1 MPEHVDR
8 YRVNPADWLRRG
20 LRSVKPSHAL
30 LAFCLLAIVGIVA
43 TTVLIVGETRTRAI
57 EGAEREVQNL
67 SALFLE
73 QTERAMQ
80 SVELQL
86 LGTRDRI
93 KDGRRSGYLIE
104 ARDLHTVFRARIDG
118 VPQIR
123 SLFLTDSQGRLVVTS
138 LQFPAPEVAVGDRTY
153 FTFHQDKTSSGFYL
167 GEPGRNRV
175 DGEWTFQ
182 MSIGMTTDDG
192 KFDGIIGA
200 SLNPAYFEDLYKT
213 IALGPGSEISLYLRD
228 GTLLARYPSA
238 EEEMGRSFVSDP
250 VFKALEAQ
258 RGGGIRQTLLT
269 TDGADRRIVSFGET
283 RAFPLVVAT
292 AVSERTILAPWR
304 RQSLI
309 IASGAVG
316 MILVLSV
323 AAFALLRELKR
334 DEMLTGALRDSEAR
348 LNGVIGSAMDAII
361 TVDQDGRIVLFNPA
375 AERMFRCPSAQALGA
390 SLEKFLPEHLR
401 DSHGDLV
408 RRFGE
413 TGISSR
419 GMGAEIDLRARRL
432 TGEEFPVDISISQLE
447 IRGQKLYT
455 AIVRDITARREAEQE
470 LRRSHRQLRELSA
483 SLQAVREEER
493 TRIARELHDELGQH
507 LTGLKMD
514 LSWMKPRLRE
524 DQAPLSTK
532 IDGMKSLID
541 STVSSMRRIASELRP
556 LVLDDLGLSAAVEWL
571 VQDFIKR
578 TGIEVRMDLD
588 AISAD
593 LDNALATGVFRIIQE
608 SLTNVA
614 RHSGASVVD
623 IALRRA
629 EGNLILEVRDDGR
642 GMSADKQDKRTH
654 GLVGMRE
661 RAYMFGGQMNIES
674 APGKGTSIQVTIPVS
689 LAPFQE
695 QNS

>member
-1 MPEHVDR
+1 M
-8 YRVNPADWLRRG
+8 
-20 LRSVKPSHAL
+20 KPSYAL
-30 LAFCLLAIVGIVA
+30 LTFCLLAVVGIVA
-43 TTVLIVGETRTRAI
+43 TTVLIVGETRTRAV
-57 EGAEREVQNL
+57 EGAQREVQNL

-86 LGTRDRI
+86 RGTRDRI
-93 KDGRRSGYLIE
+93 KDGRRSGYLMQT
-104 ARDLHTVFRARIDG
+104 RDLHTLFRARIDG

-123 SLFLTDSQGRLVVTS
+123 SLFMADREGKLTVTS
-138 LQFPAPEVAVGDRTY
+138 LEFPAPDVGVADREY
-153 FTFHQDKTSSGFYL
+153 FTFHRDNATPDFFL
-167 GEPGRNRV
+167 GEPTRSRL
-175 DGEWTFQ
+175 DGEWSFQ
-182 MSIGMTTDDG
+182 MSIGMTTTDDR
-192 KFDGIIGA
+192 KFDGIISA
-200 SLNPAYFEDLYKT
+200 SLSPAYFEDLYKT

-228 GTLLARYPSA
+228 GTLLARYPGNP
-238 EEEMGRSFVSDP
+238 EDMGKSFISNP
-250 VFKALEAQ
+250 VFKALGAQ
-258 RGGGIRQTLLT
+258 LGGGVRQTLLT
-269 TDGADRRIVSFGET
+269 TEAADRQIVSFGET

-292 AVSERTILAPWR
+292 AVSERTVLAAWR
-304 RQSLI
+304 RQSVI
-309 IASGAVG
+309 IASGAAG
-316 MILVLSV
+316 MIIALSI
-323 AAFALLRELKR
+323 AAFALWRELKR
-334 DEMLTGALRDSEAR
+334 DEMLTAALRDSESR

-375 AERMFRCPSAQALGA
+375 AERMFCCPSAQALGA
-390 SLEKFLPEHLR
+390 SLDRFLPERFR
-401 DSHGDLV
+401 DGHAHLV

-413 TGISSR
+413 TGVSSR
-419 GMGAEIDLRARRL
+419 AMGADIDIRARRL

-455 AIVRDITARREAEQE
+455 AIVRDITARREAEQQ

-514 LSWMKPRLRE
+514 LSWMRPRLRD
-524 DQAPLSTK
+524 DQTALSTK

-614 RHSGASVVD
+614 RHSGAGVVD

-629 EGNLILEVRDDGR
+629 EGILILEVRDDGR
-642 GMSADKQDKRTH
+642 GISADKQEKRTH

-661 RAYMFGGQMNIES
+661 RAYMFGGQMNIDS
-674 APGKGTSIQVTIPVS
+674 APGEGTSIQVTIPVAV
-689 LAPFQE
+689 APLQE
-695 QNS
+695 QNP